1 METTIGMMMDND
13 ISMEMEIVFNNV
25 PFEARC
31 KCKASC
37 QRKCQC
43 HEKNVRYNNTC
54 GCNPLICKNQMEK
67 VQVSFR

>member
-13 ISMEMEIVFNNV
+13 ISMEMEIVFNSV

-31 KCKASC
+31 KCKVSC

-43 HEKNVRYNNTC
+43 REKNMRCNHTY
-54 GCNPLICKNQMEK
+54 GCNPCICKNQMEQ
-67 VQVSFR
+67 VQVNFR